1 MMFSWFGRCY
11 CVFFGNVY
19 FCIED
24 LNKGKEFEECFYND
38 VINKM
43 KGDMEEVIGWL
54 IKNNIGYKFSY
65 KSSIFYYIVV
75 DGKW

>member
-1 MMFSWFGRCY
+1 
-11 CVFFGNVY
+11 
-19 FCIED
+19 
-24 LNKGKEFEECFYND
+24 
-38 VINKM
+38 M

>member
-11 CVFFGNVY
+11 CVFFGSVY
-19 FCIED
+19 FCIVD
-24 LNKGKEFEECFYND
+24 LNEGKEFKICFYYD
-38 VINKM
+38 VINEM
-43 KGDMEEVIGWL
+43 KRDMEEVFGWL
-54 IKNNIGYKFSY
+54 IKNKIGYKFSY